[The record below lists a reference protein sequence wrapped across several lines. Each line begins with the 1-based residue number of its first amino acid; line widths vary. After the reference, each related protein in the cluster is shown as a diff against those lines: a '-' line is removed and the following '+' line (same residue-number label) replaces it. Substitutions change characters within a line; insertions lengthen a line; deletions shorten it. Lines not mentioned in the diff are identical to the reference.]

1 MATEGLAARQ
11 AAVAILDAVLGER
24 QPLADVLAASNGPL
38 SRLAPADRAR
48 AQRLALTTLR
58 HVEPADRVLAP
69 HLRRAPPRSVTNVL
83 RLAVSEYAVDGT
95 APHAVVHAAVELVR
109 GGRRT
114 GAFAGLANAVLRR
127 VTEQPTPFA
136 GLPPQRLPQWL
147 RQPLVRLWGRD
158 VMSAIEAVQ
167 ARTPPV
173 DLTLR
178 EGCAPPEGALQLPTG
193 SYRLAD
199 AGQISALP
207 GYDLGQWWV
216 QDAAAALPARILSPR
231 SGERVLDLCAAPG
244 GKTLQLASAGAQV
257 TALDISGPRLDRLR
271 QNLARTG
278 LAAQIVVGDA
288 LHWEPPAP
296 FDAILLDAPCSATG
310 TIRRHPDLPFVKDG
324 TEVDGLADLQ
334 ARMIDR
340 ALAILVP
347 GGRLVFCTCSLLPQ
361 EGEAQVGA
369 ALARHP
375 GLTVEP
381 PDLPGLDTRWR
392 SAEGGLRLRPDHWA
406 EAGGMDGFYMAC
418 LRKPAA

>member
-24 QPLADVLAASNGPL
+24 QPLSDVLAASDGPL
-38 SRLAPADRAR
+38 SRLAPIDRAR

-69 HLRRAPPRSVTNVL
+69 HLRRPPPRGVTNVL
-83 RLAVSEYAVDGT
+83 RMAVCEHAVDGT
-95 APHAVVHAAVELVR
+95 APHAVVNVAVELVR
-109 GGRRT
+109 AGRRT

-127 VTEQPTPFA
+127 VTEQSSPFA

-147 RQPLVRLWGRD
+147 RQPLVRLWGRE

-167 ARTPPV
+167 ARTPPI

-178 EGCAPPEGALQLPTG
+178 EGATPPEGALRLPTG
-193 SYRLAD
+193 SCRLTEP
-199 AGQISALP
+199 GQISALS
-207 GYDLGQWWV
+207 GYDEGHWWV

-231 SGERVLDLCAAPG
+231 AGERILDLCAAPG
-244 GKTLQLASAGAQV
+244 GKTLQLAAAGAQV
-257 TALDISGPRLDRLR
+257 TALDISGPRLERLR

-288 LHWEPPAP
+288 LHWDPPAP

-324 TEVDGLADLQ
+324 TEVEGLADLQ

-340 ALAILVP
+340 ALAMLVS
-347 GGRLVFCTCSLLPQ
+347 GGRLVFCTCSLLPE
-361 EGEAQVGA
+361 EGEAQVLA

-381 PDLPGLDTRWR
+381 PDFPGLDPRWR

-406 EAGGMDGFYMAC
+406 EHGGMDGFYMAC